1 MVDMSDAM
9 CDERNARCIHLAE
22 CWAHGRRRFRGT
34 RRDDLIEGWGEGDC
48 QCTGGSTRRV
58 LRIRWWEEL
67 PVQQLTTRM
76 VAKIVRPDISPWV
89 CCPN

>member
-1 MVDMSDAM
+1 VHWRFYTSGPSI
-9 CDERNARCIHLAE
+9 RC
-22 CWAHGRRRFRGT
+22 R
-34 RRDDLIEGWGEGDC
+34 
-48 QCTGGSTRRV
+48 
-58 LRIRWWEEL
+58 EEL